1 MNTKPVST
9 SPPLQPAFSP
19 PIATL
24 PEENEPE
31 PDQQET
37 KPDQQE
43 QEQEQQETKPNQ
55 HKTKPPEDFETMRAR
70 FNKVHARLLLKK

>member
-24 PEENEPE
+24 PDENEPE
-31 PDQQET
+31 PDQQEPE
-37 KPDQQE
+37 PDQQE
-43 QEQEQQETKPNQ
+43 QEQQETEPNQ
-55 HKTKPPEDFETMRAR
+55 HKTKPPRDFETMRAEL
-70 FNKVHARLLLKK
+70 NAMEQRLLNFKD